1 MLQVIHSSKS
11 LLTILVYSNN
21 VTFLLDAL
29 MKAGEQIP
37 QRKPSP
43 LGLFWP
49 NTVAE
54 CDTSFLEGSDIYTPS
69 KLPYFKSTNDIVLI
83 PNMNSNYGSM
93 SRQRNN
99 NAPNSC
105 NRVAASSQSSNSR
118 SGSTS
123 PKLVQS
129 PQPHMTLPSQCY
141 LGGQSPI
148 VLGFTPG
155 PTIIPVYNHTGS
167 PDSSDVA
174 NDTNNET
181 RV

>member
-1 MLQVIHSSKS
+1 
-11 LLTILVYSNN
+11 
-21 VTFLLDAL
+21 
-29 MKAGEQIP
+29 MKAGEHMP

-69 KLPYFKSTNDIVLI
+69 KLPYFKSTNDMVLI
-83 PNMNSNYGSM
+83 PSMNSGNYGSM
-93 SRQRNN
+93 SRQRAN
-99 NAPNSC
+99 PNSC
-105 NRVAASSQSSNSR
+105 GRAGANSQNSNSR

-123 PKLVQS
+123 PKMVQS

-148 VLGFTPG
+148 VLGFNTPG
-155 PTIIPVYNHTGS
+155 PTIVPVYNHTGS
-167 PDSSDVA
+167 PDSSDAA
-174 NDTNNET
+174 NE
-181 RV
+181 